1 MTLTGLVQIAQIH
14 VKKFNTIIILRHV
27 ASFLKGADLSKTLTC
42 ITIPISKILIRRGRG
57 NTYNLYAL
65 QLMILFISL
74 KFLHAPQKEEKGT
87 SFKIQFFY
95 R

>member
-1 MTLTGLVQIAQIH
+1 MDFFYLFFACLEQHFA
-14 VKKFNTIIILRHV
+14 NNLRHV

-65 QLMILFISL
+65 QLMILFI
-74 KFLHAPQKEEKGT
+74 P
-87 SFKIQFFY
+87 
-95 R
+95 